1 MMASQKLNVIY
12 ILSEKSSG
20 SSFLFRSLT
29 DAMKIKAYPVTKH
42 FESETLY
49 WTKAASVLQ
58 LPQLKML
65 ASSVPYTAT
74 RARAEIVEFLEQN
87 LGFLPSH
94 EDDRELIFRGWFE
107 IIKKFGPSFIEK
119 SPHHLL
125 QKSALRLMKEFELEY
140 KDVLNCHYVCI
151 VRNPKDV
158 FLSQFRRWNVKP
170 VELENQWIINYMNWF
185 SFSSSSPE
193 SCTLLKY
200 EDLVLNQ
207 SEITSRICSA
217 LGVES
222 QTTFKESSR
231 KSKASKQSSFFGHTF
246 SESVYHLASLLG
258 YTKQDITGRS
268 NLKWS
273 IYHSYVRFIYT
284 PAKRLYTSLRG
295 I

>member
-1 MMASQKLNVIY
+1 MTVDQKLNIIY

-20 SSFLFRSLT
+20 SSFLFRSLNEALGI
-29 DAMKIKAYPVTKH
+29 DEYPVTKH

-49 WTKAASVLQ
+49 WTKAASVLH

-65 ASSVPYTAT
+65 ASSVPYSAM
-74 RARAEIVEFLEQN
+74 RARTEIVDFLELN
-87 LGFLPSH
+87 LGFLPPH
-94 EDDRELIFRGWFE
+94 NDDKQLIFRGWFE
-107 IIKKFGPSFIEK
+107 IIKKFGPTFIEK
-119 SPHHLL
+119 SPHHLM
-125 QKSALRLMKEFELEY
+125 QNSALQLMKEFELEY
-140 KDVLNCHYVCI
+140 NDVLNCHYVCI

-158 FLSQFRRWNVKP
+158 FLSQFRRWNVNP
-170 VELENQWIINYMNWF
+170 IELENQWIINYMNWF

-193 SCTLLKY
+193 KCSLLKY

-207 SEITSRICSA
+207 AEITSRICSA
-217 LGVES
+217 IGVES

-258 YTKQDITGRS
+258 YTKQDIAGRS

-273 IYHSYVRFIYT
+273 IYHKYIRFIYS

>member
-1 MMASQKLNVIY
+1 MMAGQKLNVIY

-87 LGFLPSH
+87 LEFLPSH

-185 SFSSSSPE
+185 SFSSSSPG